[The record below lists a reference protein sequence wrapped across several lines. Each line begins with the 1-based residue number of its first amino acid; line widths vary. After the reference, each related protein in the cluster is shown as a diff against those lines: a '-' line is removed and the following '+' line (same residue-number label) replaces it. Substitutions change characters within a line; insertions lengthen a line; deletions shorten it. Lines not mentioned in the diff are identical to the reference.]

1 MTTPR
6 MAGRGTMTSLRA
18 RLTLLMVGA
27 VMLVV
32 VLASALSF
40 QLLAPPR
47 FDRAE
52 EATAVQLALL
62 ADLAGRLPEG
72 QAPAA
77 VAGFGLRSQPA
88 GQSDRPPPPPG
99 WPALLDRLW
108 GPPSP
113 PEPLPPPGALQADH
127 APPVPPAE
135 KPPGA
140 PGESPPSR
148 GINAALERLG
158 RPERVIVSGFEA
170 PGGPVISLKLAEGR
184 WLVVPMATLT
194 PFEDRTIA
202 FLAWIGF
209 ITLGATLIAVMMVR
223 RLVAPLA
230 LIERSV
236 AAVGP
241 DGEFAPLPE
250 DGPAEVRAAASAVN
264 RLSARLRSAME
275 SRMRL
280 VAAAGHD
287 LRTPMT
293 RLRLRAE
300 FLEGDEREGWIADL
314 DELDRIA
321 DSAIRLVREEVEH
334 SVRNALA
341 LDELVREVTDDLGRL
356 GLNARMAA
364 SEPAQVLARPLALQ
378 RAVRNLVINAATHG
392 RGATVQVRCEGELAV
407 VSIED
412 RGPGIPE
419 ALIDRAFEPFFRID
433 PARGQ
438 AVPGAGLG
446 LAIAREIVTGNGG
459 TLSLHNLPGGGLLQR
474 MAFPRVPAAAEA
486 AG

>member
-1 MTTPR
+1 
-6 MAGRGTMTSLRA
+6 MARRRSGRGTLKSLRA

-32 VLASALSF
+32 ALASALSF

-47 FDRAE
+47 FEKAE
-52 EATAVQLALL
+52 EAIAVQLALL
-62 ADLAGRLPEG
+62 ADLAGRLPPG
-72 QAPAA
+72 QTPAT
-77 VAGFGLRSQPA
+77 VAGFGFRSQPVA
-88 GQSDRPPPPPG
+88 DGPAPPPPPG
-99 WPALLDRLW
+99 WRGLLDRLLGTSAAPP
-108 GPPSP
+108 GPP
-113 PEPLPPPGALQADH
+113 PPPPK
-127 APPVPPAE
+127 PPVDARPPAA
-135 KPPGA
+135 GA
-140 PGESPPSR
+140 AGETGDNPPSR

-158 RPERVIVSGFEA
+158 RPERVIVGGFGG
-170 PGGPVISLKLAEGR
+170 PDGPVISLKLAEGR
-184 WLVVPMATLT
+184 WLVVPMATLS
-194 PFEDRTIA
+194 PFEDRTTA

-209 ITLGATLIAVMMVR
+209 ITLGAALIAVLMVR

-250 DGPAEVRAAASAVN
+250 DGPAEVRAAARAVN

-300 FLEGDEREGWIADL
+300 FLDGEEREGWIADL

-334 SVRNALA
+334 SVREALP
-341 LDELVREVTDDLGRL
+341 LDELVREVTEDLARL
-356 GLNARMAA
+356 GLQAGMAGC
-364 SEPAQVLARPLALQ
+364 EPAQVLARPLALK

-392 RGATVQVRCEGELAV
+392 HGALVQVRCEGELAV

-419 ALIDRAFEPFFRID
+419 ALIARAFEPFFRID

-438 AVPGAGLG
+438 PVPGAGLG
-446 LAIAREIVTGNGG
+446 LAIAREIVAGNGG

-474 MAFPRVPAAAEA
+474 MAFPRVAAPET
-486 AG
+486 GS